1 MDNSINKHMN
11 QKKKDT
17 VNRNVRVKGP
27 DKEVSK
33 ERPENVVDNKV
44 DILTGDHPKAES
56 KKKVAKGDG
65 TVPVEGS
72 DIGQEVQVQDKDEAS
87 EWEGKPIVEKEL
99 DKLQQKHE
107 ELNDSYLRLHA
118 EYDNFRKR
126 TLKEK
131 AELIKNGGER
141 VLIGIVSL
149 VDDFERA
156 LESLQRAEDKE
167 AVLEGIELIHNK
179 FINFLKQHGVNEIE
193 AVGQPFDADRFE
205 AVTTTPVEDEEQKGK
220 VVDCIQKGYALNDKI
235 IRYPKVIVGE

>member
-1 MDNSINKHMN
+1 MNMHMS

-17 VNRNVRVKGP
+17 VNPKVGIEGV
-27 DKEVSK
+27 DKKARK
-33 ERPENVVDNKV
+33 EQPENVMDNKV
-44 DILTGDHPKAES
+44 DILTGDQLKGEP
-56 KKKVAKGDG
+56 KKKTAKGDG
-65 TVPVEGS
+65 KIPVKGA
-72 DIGQEVQVQDKDEAS
+72 DMGQEIPCKSKDETNGFS
-87 EWEGKPIVEKEL
+87 VEKEL
-99 DKLQQKHE
+99 EGLQQKHE

-141 VLIGIVSL
+141 VLIGIISL

-167 AVLEGIELIHNK
+167 AVLEGIELIHSK

-205 AVTTTPVEDEEQKGK
+205 AVTTIPVEDEEQKGK